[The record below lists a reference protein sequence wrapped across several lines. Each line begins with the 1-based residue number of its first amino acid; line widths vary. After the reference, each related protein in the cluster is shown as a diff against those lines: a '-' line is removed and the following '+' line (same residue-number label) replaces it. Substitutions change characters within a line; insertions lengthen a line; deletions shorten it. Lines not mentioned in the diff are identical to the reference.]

1 MVRSGNAPYIFK
13 TEGGLMMN
21 KKRILLTGLILS
33 MGFILMSCAG
43 MQTKPTEANFK
54 PPGVSL
60 DTVQVTQY
68 NGYWY
73 YDAKITPVKGK
84 AGANSAML
92 PMAFLFNIVNPNDYP
107 VKLDGFG
114 FTVAFE
120 GFEVNLVN
128 AFETQWI
135 PAGKT
140 NQLSVMSVVDVHQ
153 VLLSLLIPSA
163 EKVKEKKTT
172 PWALLEKWWTEIP
185 NITVPVGVNKGA
197 ATFTADD
204 VQKIVP
210 FAFKYPKEISLS
222 S

>member
-1 MVRSGNAPYIFK
+1 MNRK
-13 TEGGLMMN
+13 TALM
-21 KKRILLTGLILS
+21 IAFFFGAGLI
-33 MGFILMSCAG
+33 FISCAG

-54 PPGVSL
+54 PPVVSL
-60 DTVQVTQY
+60 DSVQVTQY

-73 YDAKITPVKGK
+73 YDGKITPVKGK
-84 AGANSAML
+84 PGANSAML
-92 PMAFLFNIVNPNDYP
+92 PMAFLFNIANPNDYP

-140 NQLSVMSVVDVHQ
+140 NQLSVMSIVDVQQ
-153 VLLSLLIPSA
+153 VLLSLLIPSY
-163 EKVKEKKTT
+163 EQVKAKNTNA
-172 PWALLEKWWTEIP
+172 WALLEKWWTEIP
-185 NITVPVGVNKGA
+185 NITVPIGVEKGA
-197 ATFTADD
+197 ATFTADG

-210 FAFKYPKEISLS
+210 FTFKYPK
-222 S
+222 

>member
-1 MVRSGNAPYIFK
+1 MNRKIA
-13 TEGGLMMN
+13 LM
-21 KKRILLTGLILS
+21 IAFFFGAGLI
-33 MGFILMSCAG
+33 FISCAG
-43 MQTKPTEANFK
+43 MQTKPTEANFRV
-54 PPGVSL
+54 PVISL
-60 DTVQVTQY
+60 ESVQVTQY

-92 PMAFLFNIVNPNDYP
+92 PMAFLFNIANPNDYP

-140 NQLSVMSVVDVHQ
+140 NQLSVMSIVDVQQ
-153 VLLSLLIPSA
+153 VLLSLLIPSY
-163 EKVKEKKTT
+163 EQVKAKNTNA
-172 PWALLEKWWTEIP
+172 WALLEKWWTEIP
-185 NITVPVGVNKGA
+185 NMTVPIGVGKGA
-197 ATFTADD
+197 ATFTADG

-210 FAFKYPKEISLS
+210 FTFKYPK
-222 S
+222 

>member
-1 MVRSGNAPYIFK
+1 MNRK
-13 TEGGLMMN
+13 TALM
-21 KKRILLTGLILS
+21 IAFFFTAGLI
-33 MGFILMSCAG
+33 FISCAG

-54 PPGVSL
+54 PPVVSL
-60 DTVQVTQY
+60 DSVQVTQY

-84 AGANSAML
+84 PGANSAML
-92 PMAFLFNIVNPNDYP
+92 PMAFLFNIANPNDYP

-140 NQLSVMSVVDVHQ
+140 NQLSVMSIVDVQQ
-153 VLLSLLIPSA
+153 VLLSLLIPSY
-163 EKVKEKKTT
+163 EQVKAKNTT
-172 PWALLEKWWTEIP
+172 PWDLLEKWWTEIP
-185 NITVPVGVNKGA
+185 NITVPVEVKKGA
-197 ATFTADD
+197 ATFTADG

-210 FAFKYPKEISLS
+210 FTFKYPK
-222 S
+222 

>member
-1 MVRSGNAPYIFK
+1 
-13 TEGGLMMN
+13 MMN
-21 KKRILLTGLILS
+21 RKTALMIAFFFGVGLI
-33 MGFILMSCAG
+33 FVSCAG

-54 PPGVSL
+54 SPVVSL
-60 DTVQVTQY
+60 ESVQVTQY

-84 AGANSAML
+84 PGANSAML

-107 VKLDGFG
+107 IKLDGFG

-140 NQLSVMSVVDVHQ
+140 NQLSVMSIVDVQQ
-153 VLLSLLIPSA
+153 VLLSLLIPSY
-163 EKVKEKKTT
+163 EQVKAKNAT
-172 PWALLEKWWTEIP
+172 PWDLLEKWWTEIP
-185 NITVPVGVNKGA
+185 NMTLPLEVRKGT
-197 ATFTADD
+197 ATFTADG

-210 FAFKYPKEISLS
+210 FAFKYPK
-222 S
+222 

>member
-1 MVRSGNAPYIFK
+1 MNRK
-13 TEGGLMMN
+13 TALM
-21 KKRILLTGLILS
+21 IAFFFGAGLI
-33 MGFILMSCAG
+33 FISCAG
-43 MQTKPTEANFK
+43 MEAKPTEANFK
-54 PPGVSL
+54 APVIALES
-60 DTVQVTQY
+60 VQVTQY

-92 PMAFLFNIVNPNDYP
+92 PMAFLFNITNPNDYS

-120 GFEVNLVN
+120 GFEVNMVN

-140 NQLSVMSVVDVHQ
+140 NQLAVMSIVDVQQ
-153 VLLSLLIPSA
+153 VLLSLLIPSH
-163 EKVKEKKTT
+163 EQVKAKNTT

-185 NITVPVGVNKGA
+185 NMTVPVEVKKGT
-197 ATFTADD
+197 ATFTADS
-204 VQKIVP
+204 VQRIVP
-210 FAFKYPKEISLS
+210 FTFKYPK
-222 S
+222 

>member
-1 MVRSGNAPYIFK
+1 M
-13 TEGGLMMN
+13 EGGLMM
-21 KKRILLTGLILS
+21 KIKRVLLITWFFGMGLIL
-33 MGFILMSCAG
+33 ISCAG

-54 PPGVSL
+54 PPVVSL
-60 DTVQVTQY
+60 ESVQVTQY

-120 GFEVNLVN
+120 GFEVNMVN

-140 NQLSVMSVVDVHQ
+140 NQLSVMSIVDVQQ
-153 VLLSLLIPSA
+153 VLLSLLIPSY
-163 EKVKEKKTT
+163 EQVKAKNTNA
-172 PWALLEKWWTEIP
+172 WALLEKWWTEIP
-185 NITVPVGVNKGA
+185 NMTVPIGVGKGT
-197 ATFTADD
+197 ATFTANG
-204 VQKIVP
+204 VQKIIP
-210 FAFKYPKEISLS
+210 FTAKYPK
-222 S
+222 